1 MKFTM
6 YTGFSEN
13 VAEKG
18 IEGAAEYAAGLGF
31 SSVEFFVNANSGVL
45 TSKILPDVGAAEHA
59 RKVLEQAGLS
69 AACHSV
75 FVDLYKQEEN
85 EKNLLQQAEIAGA
98 LGAPFLHHTLLP
110 FYRTGE
116 NKPGYEEAIE
126 KVVEVAGR
134 VADYAAT
141 LGLTCIYEDQG
152 GYVNGVEGFGG
163 FWKKMKQRCKNVG
176 ICADLGNILYV
187 GETPKPFLEAFAE
200 DVCHVHV
207 KDLLQKTTEVSP
219 GRYWMRTM
227 NGWWLRNTMV
237 GSGVVDFEACL
248 KILKKAD
255 YQGSFALENN
265 HPEPYEDG
273 VYQAM
278 EYLRRYQI

>member
-1 MKFTM
+1 MEK
-6 YTGFSEN
+6 

-31 SSVEFFVNANSGVL
+31 SSVELCMSGYSESSRRRV
-45 TSKILPDVGAAEHA
+45 LPDVEAAKYA
-59 RKVLEQAGLS
+59 RNVLEQAGLS

-75 FVDLYKQEEN
+75 FVELYKNEEG
-85 EKNLLQQAEIAGA
+85 EKILMEQAEIAAA
-98 LGAPFLHHTLLP
+98 LGSPFLHHTMLP
-110 FYRTGE
+110 WLTLPE
-116 NKPGYEEAIE
+116 NAPDYEEAIE
-126 KVVEVAGR
+126 VVVEVAGR

-141 LGLTCIYEDQG
+141 LGVKCIYEDQG
-152 GYVNGVEGFGG
+152 FYVNGIEGFGG
-163 FWKKMKQRCKNVG
+163 FWKKMKQRSKNVG
-176 ICADLGNILYV
+176 ICVDLGNVLYV
-187 GETPKPFLEAFAE
+187 RETPQAFLEAFAE

-237 GSGVVDFEACL
+237 GSGVIDFEACL

-255 YQGSFALENN
+255 YQGGFALENN
-265 HPEPYEDG
+265 HPEPYEEG